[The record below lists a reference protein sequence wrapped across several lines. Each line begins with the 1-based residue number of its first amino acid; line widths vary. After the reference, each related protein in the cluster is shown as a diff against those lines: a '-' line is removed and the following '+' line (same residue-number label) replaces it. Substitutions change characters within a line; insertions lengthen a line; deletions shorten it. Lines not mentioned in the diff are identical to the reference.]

1 MRARATDER
10 WLMPLA
16 ATLILAGLV
25 MIYSASAVIAAR
37 QYADSFYFLKRQAIW
52 AALGVA
58 ALAAVARI
66 DYRRWRP
73 LALPLLGLSAVALA
87 LVLVPGIGAQI
98 NGSRRWLQLG
108 PLTVQPSEAA
118 RLALVI
124 YLADYVARR
133 PERMGAF
140 GRGLAPALTV
150 AGVLLALILAEPDL
164 GSTVVLA
171 AVTLLLLFLGG
182 ARWLH
187 LAALAL
193 AAVPAVYLLVMR
205 SPYRRERLLA
215 FLDPWRDPT
224 DTGFQ
229 VVQSYLAF
237 GSGGPIGTGLG
248 EGRQKLF
255 YLPYPHTDF
264 VFAVIGEEL
273 GLFGT
278 VMIVALFGLLAWRG
292 VVIARGA
299 PDAFGRHLALGATL
313 LIAVQA
319 EVNMAVVTGLLP
331 TKGLTLPFLS
341 YGGSSLVVNLVA
353 IGLLWSVARAP
364 GWGVAPVRAQTQ
376 PPNVGGARGSRRPRE
391 RPAPQLETERVHA
404 RVGTGGVAGR
414 VSGRRPPRLQSCS
427 S

>member
-1 MRARATDER
+1 MKRIGARATDER
-10 WLMPLA
+10 WLMPLTV
-16 ATLILAGLV
+16 TLIVAGLV
-25 MIYSASAVIAAR
+25 MIYSASAVIALR
-37 QYADSFYFLKRQAIW
+37 QHGDSFYFLKRQALW
-52 AALGVA
+52 AALGGVGFV
-58 ALAAVARI
+58 LAARI

-73 LALPLLGLSAVALA
+73 FAVPLVAISALALV

-98 NGSRRWLQLG
+98 NGARRWLSLG

-124 YLADYVARR
+124 YLADFIARR

-140 GRGLAPALTV
+140 VRGLLPALTI

-164 GSTVVLA
+164 GSTLVLA
-171 AVTLLLLFLGG
+171 LVTMLLLFLGG
-182 ARWLH
+182 ARVMH

-193 AAVPAVYLLVMR
+193 AAVPVVYVLVMQ
-205 SPYRRERLLA
+205 SAYRRERLLA

-264 VFAVIGEEL
+264 IFAVIGEEL

-299 PDAFGRHLALGATL
+299 PDAFGRFLALGATL

-331 TKGLTLPFLS
+331 TKGLPLPLLS
-341 YGGSSLVVNLVA
+341 YGGSSLVVNLIA
-353 IGLLWSVARAP
+353 LGLLWSVARAP
-364 GWGVAPVRAQTQ
+364 GWGVAPVWAQAKQ
-376 PPNVGGARGSRRPRE
+376 PNVGKKRN
-391 RPAPQLETERVHA
+391 
-404 RVGTGGVAGR
+404 VAGR
-414 VSGRRPPRLQSCS
+414 VSGRNPRLWNPTW
-427 S
+427 